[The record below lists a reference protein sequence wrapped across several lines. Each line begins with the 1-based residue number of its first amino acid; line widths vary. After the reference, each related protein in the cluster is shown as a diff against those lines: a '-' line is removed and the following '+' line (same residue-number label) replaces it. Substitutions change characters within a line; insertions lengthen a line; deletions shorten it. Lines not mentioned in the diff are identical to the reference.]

1 MTSLYPLTGHGE
13 FLCLLCW
20 MATLGT
26 VDRLPLHILDS
37 FPLHVVI
44 TETHLAA
51 KAGVLAQPVAGG
63 T

>member
-1 MTSLYPLTGHGE
+1 MTCSYQLTGHRE
-13 FLCLLCW
+13 LLRLPSR

-26 VDRLPLHILDS
+26 ADRLPLHILDS
-37 FPLHVVI
+37 LPLHMVI

-51 KAGVLAQPVAGG
+51 KTRVLAQPVAGA